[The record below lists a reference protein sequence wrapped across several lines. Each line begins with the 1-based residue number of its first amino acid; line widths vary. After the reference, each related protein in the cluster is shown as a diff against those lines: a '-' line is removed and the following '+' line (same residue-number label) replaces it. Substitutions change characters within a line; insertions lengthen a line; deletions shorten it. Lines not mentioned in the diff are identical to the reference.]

1 MALGAGLV
9 VAAVFCF
16 AAQYL
21 APVTVSLEQELV
33 PNARN
38 ASWALALYP
47 LATPLLAAGL
57 SLLMFVMFMISRL
70 SAERESR
77 IRTCLGA
84 FGAGLLM
91 CGVVAPF
98 SRQIFPTPMGP
109 VMIVDA
115 ETGLPSSY
123 VLSLPLSLALPEIA
137 PALLWVGLLVIAALV
152 SVPRLW
158 RFTETEQGTDDAD
171 VAAHQAFSR
180 ARAIKAGALF
190 VALAIAAGFAPQIF
204 PSVAA
209 RTVVSEGGI
218 TMLQPW
224 TETVPVLA
232 PCLLAA
238 GLTVLAV
245 GVLSTTV
252 RAVLAGRAQEPPS
265 DVEG

>member
-1 MALGAGLV
+1 MAFGAVLV

-47 LATPLLAAGL
+47 LATPLLTAGL
-57 SLLMFVMFMISRL
+57 SLLIFVMFMISRL
-70 SAERESR
+70 SAERENR
-77 IRTCLGA
+77 IRTCLGV
-84 FGAGLLM
+84 FGAGLLI
-91 CGVVAPF
+91 CGVVAQF
-98 SRQIFPTPMGP
+98 GRQIFPTPMGP
-109 VMIVDA
+109 VLVVDA
-115 ETGLPSSY
+115 ETGMPSSY

-137 PALLWVGLLVIAALV
+137 PALLWVGLVVIAALV
-152 SVPRLW
+152 SVPRVW
-158 RFTETEQGTDDAD
+158 RFTETEGVTDDVD
-171 VAAHQAFSR
+171 LVAHQAFSR
-180 ARAIKAGALF
+180 ARSIKAGALF
-190 VALAIAAGFAPQIF
+190 AALAIAAGLAPQIF

-209 RTVVSEGGI
+209 RSVAGEGGI

-224 TETVPVLA
+224 TETVTVLA

-252 RAVLAGRAQEPPS
+252 RAALAGLTQEPPS